1 MRKLIVPIVATIIT
15 ASGVSVAVAQ
25 DNDAQRGA
33 QSADRNDDRGE
44 WGWLGLLGL
53 AGLMGLKRRDRD
65 EHVTGRTTTTAR

>member
-1 MRKLIVPIVATIIT
+1 MRKLVVPIVATIIA

-44 WGWLGLLGL
+44 WGWL
-53 AGLMGLKRRDRD
+53 
-65 EHVTGRTTTTAR
+65 